1 MQQIILQ
8 CYGKN
13 KSVFE
18 PKGKFKNDNYFPS
31 RSLQQ
36 QKVLF
41 ITSLNFSKSREKKAK
56 QHL

>member
-18 PKGKFKNDNYFPS
+18 PKGKFKKDNYFPR
-31 RSLQQ
+31 RSLQH
-36 QKVLF
+36 KILF
-41 ITSLNFSKSREKKAK
+41 ITSLNFSKSKEKKAK